1 MKFSI
6 IVPVYNVEKYLT
18 ECLESIISQIYLDY
32 EVICINDASKDK
44 SSKILLEYAE
54 RYEKITIINNTE
66 NRGLSY
72 SRNVGLKAAV
82 GEYIVFVDSDDYIK
96 EDTLSKF
103 ARALENKSVDILN
116 FNYDMLFETVNNED
130 ERINP
135 PYNTFNI
142 PISGQQWYCQS
153 RKDRTYTPMACNKVF
168 RRGFLLD
175 NNLFFYE
182 SLLHE
187 DELYA
192 IQTLFHAKNV
202 MNIEESLYVYRKRD
216 NSITMS
222 RQTTKRLDSFVVIT
236 YQTFLLWKK
245 CESEEMKDILANHI
259 KWFLTN
265 VYQLLQIFPNHKIL
279 EMGGHDEQLFFDK
292 LLLSKME
299 LEYNFVH
306 LNKKE
311 LDQIKKFEK
320 RIIYGAGAVAKELL
334 AYLCMNEI
342 ENMLVAVS
350 NKKQNAKEI
359 LGCKIFQIDEL
370 LEHRNDALVIV
381 AVANKIQNEIRDY
394 LYKLGFQNVMLINT
408 QKLYIEDWIN
418 KDT

>member
-245 CESEEMKDILANHI
+245 CE
-259 KWFLTN
+259 
-265 VYQLLQIFPNHKIL
+265 
-279 EMGGHDEQLFFDK
+279 
-292 LLLSKME
+292 
-299 LEYNFVH
+299 
-306 LNKKE
+306 
-311 LDQIKKFEK
+311 
-320 RIIYGAGAVAKELL
+320 
-334 AYLCMNEI
+334 
-342 ENMLVAVS
+342 
-350 NKKQNAKEI
+350 
-359 LGCKIFQIDEL
+359 
-370 LEHRNDALVIV
+370 
-381 AVANKIQNEIRDY
+381 
-394 LYKLGFQNVMLINT
+394 
-408 QKLYIEDWIN
+408 
-418 KDT
+418 